1 MVSIDRVYQRVLA
14 LANKEQRGYIT
25 PQDFNLFANQA
36 QMEIFEQY
44 FYDVNMARKG
54 QGNDTVYADI
64 DDMLEEKLQI
74 FERVED
80 ASSVPYTI
88 TSDNQGAILPIYVYR
103 VNSIY
108 WGGGINNNSVSV
120 EILNTKDFYNC
131 LQGPPLLRPKSPFAS
146 IANIRNNEVRVFN
159 GTIFEKNNFNISF
172 FKVPS
177 KVEWAYVV
185 MNNKAMYNEGAQ
197 VDFELHRSEET
208 QLVNKILKLA
218 GISIKQPDVVQ
229 VAAGIEGATNQQQP
243 KI

>member
-44 FYDVNMARKG
+44 FYDVNIARKG
-54 QGNDTVYADI
+54 QGNDTVYADV

-74 FERVED
+74 FERTED
-80 ASSVPYTI
+80 TSTYPSVGGVITLPVNRIYRINTI
-88 TSDNQGAILPIYVYR
+88 SRLYLGKMYKC
-103 VNSIY
+103 
-108 WGGGINNNSVSV
+108 
-120 EILNTKDFYNC
+120 EIMNTKDFDDARYGGYLIQPTNT
-131 LQGPPLLRPKSPFAS
+131 RP
-146 IANIRNNEVRVFN
+146 IANI
-159 GTIFEKNNFNISF
+159 KNNALMILSAANTLVSNAFITF

-229 VAAGIEGATNQQQP
+229 VAAGIEGATIQQQP